1 MRWSCKVFVM
11 FISLLAIAA
20 AVPAFAADVG
30 HPDPFKV
37 RSILRHR
44 ALNSRTKSAAQK
56 PSALLDFSM
65 RGSGTETQSDGACN
79 GATCEA
85 SLGDCECLVFAG
97 SLNATQ
103 LGNAS
108 WSASITVNL
117 DDCTST
123 GTLEGFCCFG
133 DGAFSATSGTG
144 TSQSTLGMSY
154 TGQICSD
161 PNSSSD
167 TSTLDTSI
175 QGGFIILPAT
185 SSGKYDHAT
194 GTGQLDAYVNA
205 SDADGATYLSGRGVL
220 QVVSPF

>member
-1 MRWSCKVFVM
+1 MRRFLQVLLVLM
-11 FISLLAIAA
+11 SLAAIAIR
-20 AVPAFAADVG
+20 PTLAADTG
-30 HPDPFKV
+30 RLDALKV
-37 RSILRHR
+37 RGLLQR
-44 ALNSRTKSAAQK
+44 NRTNARVQPAAQK

-79 GATCEA
+79 GATCQA
-85 SLGDCECLVFAG
+85 SQGDCECLVFQG

-108 WSASITVNL
+108 WSASITVNI
-117 DDCTST
+117 DDCTNT
-123 GTLEGFCCFG
+123 GTMDGFCCFG
-133 DGAFSATSGTG
+133 DGVLSATSGTG
-144 TSQSTLGMSY
+144 NAQSTLGMSY
-154 TGQICSD
+154 TGPVCVD

-167 TSTLDTSI
+167 PNTLDISI

-185 SSGKYDHAT
+185 SSGKFDHST

-205 SDADGATYLSGRGVL
+205 SDPDGATYLSGRGVL